1 MRTYLRTLLTAI
13 AFLACYHA
21 MAQNPKLEIRRPR
34 IINAIEVISDEVN
47 LRKAPSST
55 APKLLWWC
63 EGETDCCDY
72 VWSAPNKY
80 RGARPATAHQGEVFA
95 VIGETPEWYEIITH
109 YYGMVAYISK
119 QFTKKKELEEIFP
132 ETLSKP
138 GSYDC
143 ERSQIPGIQQGEYKG
158 YALIQKTTYEDSYIS
173 FGRIINGFL
182 VCNWTLYTY
191 VQESEKPGRFDIYLE
206 YDNQSQTNQLHIL
219 AGNDVCQFY
228 KDPDQEYAEDYAG
241 DPILDMTKATTSE
254 FATMLKKAGVKP
266 GKTCDKGVIFTKID
280 GEVKILAEYDLSDP
294 AFKDRIVTFPAEYI
308 NQ

>member
-1 MRTYLRTLLTAI
+1 MKTSIRTIITII

-34 IINAIEVISDEVN
+34 IINAIEVISDGVN

-63 EGETDCCDY
+63 EGESDMCDY
-72 VWSAPNKY
+72 VWSAPGKY
-80 RGARPATAHQGEVFA
+80 RGARPATPEKGEVFA
-95 VIGETPEWYEIITH
+95 VLSETPEWYEVITH
-109 YYGMVAYISK
+109 YNGMAAYISK
-119 QFTKKKELEEIFP
+119 QFTKEKELEEIFP

-143 ERSQIPGIQQGEYKG
+143 ERPQIPGIQQGEYKG
-158 YALIQKTTYEDSYIS
+158 YALIQKTAFEDSYIS

-191 VQESEKPGRFDIYLE
+191 VQETEKPGRFDINLE
-206 YDNQSQTNQLHIL
+206 YDNLSQTNQLHIL
-219 AGNDVCQFY
+219 AGNDVCQLY
-228 KDPDQEYAEDYAG
+228 KDPDQEYADDYAG
-241 DPILDMTKATTSE
+241 APILDMTKATTSE

-266 GKTCDKGVIFTKID
+266 GKTCDRGVIFTKID
-280 GEVKILAEYDLSDP
+280 GEVKVLAEYDLSDP
-294 AFKDRIVTFPAEYI
+294 VFKDRIVTFAAE
-308 NQ
+308 

>member
-1 MRTYLRTLLTAI
+1 
-13 AFLACYHA
+13 
-21 MAQNPKLEIRRPR
+21 
-34 IINAIEVISDEVN
+34 
-47 LRKAPSST
+47 
-55 APKLLWWC
+55 
-63 EGETDCCDY
+63 
-72 VWSAPNKY
+72 
-80 RGARPATAHQGEVFA
+80 
-95 VIGETPEWYEIITH
+95 
-109 YYGMVAYISK
+109 
-119 QFTKKKELEEIFP
+119 
-132 ETLSKP
+132 
-138 GSYDC
+138 
-143 ERSQIPGIQQGEYKG
+143 
-158 YALIQKTTYEDSYIS
+158 
-173 FGRIINGFL
+173 INGFL

-219 AGNDVCQFY
+219 AGNDVCQLY